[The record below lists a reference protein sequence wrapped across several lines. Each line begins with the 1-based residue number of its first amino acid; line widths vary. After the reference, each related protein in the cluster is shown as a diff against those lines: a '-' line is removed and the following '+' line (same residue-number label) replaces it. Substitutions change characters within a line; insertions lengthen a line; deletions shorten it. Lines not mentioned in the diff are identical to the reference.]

1 MGILSDI
8 VAKANLN
15 ATEQGDNVL
24 AGKISLSESLKPAD
38 SDVDEL
44 PIASVHIG
52 ALDAS
57 EDEDDS
63 GLGCIQTM
71 EVYVKCWVICEVED
85 VLELIIDAN
94 RAILGI
100 QPASHITELIL
111 SSGFPKQINGIKI
124 WYELTYRFKL
134 KTKSE

>member
-1 MGILSDI
+1 MGILSNI
-8 VAKANLN
+8 VDTANQN
-15 ATEQGDNVL
+15 ATNQGNNAL
-24 AGKISLSESLKPAD
+24 AGKIFLSESLDPAD
-38 SDVDEL
+38 YEIDEL
-44 PIASVHIG
+44 PLASIHIG
-52 ALDAS
+52 AIDAS

-71 EVYVKCWVICEVED
+71 ETYIKCWVICEVED

-111 SSGFPKQINGIKI
+111 SSGFPKEINGIKI